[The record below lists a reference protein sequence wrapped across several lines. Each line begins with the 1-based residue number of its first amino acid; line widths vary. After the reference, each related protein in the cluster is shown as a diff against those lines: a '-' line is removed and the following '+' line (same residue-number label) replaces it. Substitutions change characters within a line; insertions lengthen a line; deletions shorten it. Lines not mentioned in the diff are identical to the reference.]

1 MSEVQLTPNRRQ
13 HSLAR
18 SQASAQVGNSSGPHA
33 IHPPLQLPSAP
44 RGQASGHFLL
54 LLEAQGPWV
63 VAEGCFWK
71 TQHQGRGPS
80 CLCHRD
86 CAGSGRRAGPRVS
99 VAGVGLARFP
109 EDLGARRGAG
119 TGRESRG
126 PHPSSQ
132 PVRRCPVQLQLPGL
146 ARSQGGAGREALAG
160 VCPFPD
166 IPWAPLGGGMC
177 QGSWEIK
184 GILMFWGPQ
193 SLGGGRLGRA
203 GQRPAVGRG
212 SPQAPWMLSQ
222 PSGGRWT
229 STGQCPSCSS
239 PCPPSCP
246 SSPWGPR
253 AQCQTLPPPPPAQH
267 SGEPVSTGPQGP
279 VVVPVSWAPSPWRP
293 LWYEAHPVPSSQWA
307 WALRC
312 PKAFTAPPSTEPALF
327 CRC

>member
-1 MSEVQLTPNRRQ
+1 M
-13 HSLAR
+13 
-18 SQASAQVGNSSGPHA
+18 
-33 IHPPLQLPSAP
+33 
-44 RGQASGHFLL
+44 
-54 LLEAQGPWV
+54 
-63 VAEGCFWK
+63 
-71 TQHQGRGPS
+71 
-80 CLCHRD
+80 
-86 CAGSGRRAGPRVS
+86 S

-126 PHPSSQ
+126 PHASSQ

-166 IPWAPLGGGMC
+166 VLWAPLGGGMC

-203 GQRPAVGRG
+203 GRRPAVGRG
-212 SPQAPWMLSQ
+212 SPQAPWRLSQ

-279 VVVPVSWAPSPWRP
+279 VVVPASWAPSPWRP
-293 LWYEAHPVPSSQWA
+293 LWHPAGGYEAHPVPSSRRA

-312 PKAFTAPPSTEPALF
+312 PRAFAAPPPPTEPALF

>member
-166 IPWAPLGGGMC
+166 IPWAPLGGGYV
-177 QGSWEIK
+177 SR
-184 GILMFWGPQ
+184 L
-193 SLGGGRLGRA
+193 LGNKRNPDVL
-203 GQRPAVGRG
+203 G
-212 SPQAPWMLSQ
+212 SPVPWGWEAGKGWAEARCGQGEPPGPLDVEPAKWGEVDVYWPVPLLLLPLPSVVSVLALG
-222 PSGGRWT
+222 PSGT
-229 STGQCPSCSS
+229 MPD
-239 PCPPSCP
+239 
-246 SSPWGPR
+246 
-253 AQCQTLPPPPPAQH
+253 PPPPTPGPAQWGASVH
-267 SGEPVSTGPQGP
+267 RASG
-279 VVVPVSWAPSPWRP
+279 
-293 LWYEAHPVPSSQWA
+293 PSSGA
-307 WALRC
+307 SVLG
-312 PKAFTAPPSTEPALF
+312 PFPLEAPLV
-327 CRC
+327 